1 MDAFSSGMELSKYLN
16 RLAFW
21 RQSRRARHGLELA
34 HSEVA
39 SLLRAG
45 AGADVTRLGPR
56 PEQRLVLYELENCP
70 HSRRVREALSMLD
83 LDVEIRPCPRGADS
97 HRGELLSIGGRQQIP
112 ALLDPNTM
120 AVVYGA
126 DPIVEYLFERY
137 GSGKPPLSA
146 RFPTLATATSRLAS
160 ATRGAATIE
169 ARASAQPELPL
180 ELWSYEASPEARLVR
195 EALASYGL
203 PYVLYNAARGSP
215 KRAYLATLS
224 NGRGVPVL
232 VDPNEDVVLQG
243 AGPIRIYL
251 RETYARPAAAADP
264 GTPEPSGRSA
274 EARA

>member
-1 MDAFSSGMELSKYLN
+1 MDLSKYLN

-21 RQSRRARHGLELA
+21 LESRRARHGLELA

-45 AGADVTRLGPR
+45 AGSDVTKLGPR
-56 PEQRLVLYELENCP
+56 PEQRLVLYDQENCP

-83 LDVEIRPCPRGADS
+83 LDVDVRPCPKGADT
-97 HRGELLSIGGRQQIP
+97 HRGELLSIGGRLEIP

-146 RFPTLATATSRLAS
+146 RFGTFATATSRLAS
-160 ATRGAATIE
+160 ATRGAGATE
-169 ARASAQPELPL
+169 ARAAAQPELPL
-180 ELWSYEASPEARLVR
+180 ELWSYEASPESRLVR

-232 VDPNEDVVLQG
+232 IDPNRDVVLQG
-243 AGPIRIYL
+243 AGPIRTYL
-251 RETYARPAAAADP
+251 RETYARTVAADP
-264 GTPEPSGRSA
+264 GGPELSRRSA

>member
-1 MDAFSSGMELSKYLN
+1 MDLSKYLN

-21 RQSRRARHGLELA
+21 RESRGARHGLELA

-45 AGADVTRLGPR
+45 AGGGVTSLGPR

-83 LDVEIRPCPRGADS
+83 LDAEIRPCPKGAVS

-126 DPIVEYLFERY
+126 DPIVEYLFEHY
-137 GSGKPPLSA
+137 GSGKPPLA
-146 RFPTLATATSRLAS
+146 VRFGTLATATSRLAS
-160 ATRGAATIE
+160 AMRGAAETK
-169 ARASAQPELPL
+169 ARASEQPELPL

-195 EALASYGL
+195 EELASYGL

-232 VDPNEDVVLQG
+232 IDPNSDVVLQG
-243 AGPIRIYL
+243 AGPIRTYL
-251 RETYARPAAAADP
+251 RETYARTSALEPNAAN
-264 GTPEPSGRSA
+264 PSGRSA
-274 EARA
+274 EAPA

>member
-1 MDAFSSGMELSKYLN
+1 MDLSKYLN

-21 RQSRRARHGLELA
+21 RGTRGHGFELA

-45 AGADVTRLGPR
+45 AGRDVTELGPR

-83 LDVEIRPCPRGADS
+83 LDADIRPCPKGADS
-97 HRGELLSIGGRQQIP
+97 HRAELLSIGGRQQIP

-120 AVVYGA
+120 VVVYGA

-137 GSGKPPLSA
+137 GSGKPPLSLRLA
-146 RFPTLATATSRLAS
+146 SLATATSRLAS
-160 ATRGAATIE
+160 ATRAAVVSE
-169 ARASAQPELPL
+169 SRASEQPDVPL
-180 ELWSYEASPEARLVR
+180 ELWSYEASPESRLVR

-215 KRAYLATLS
+215 KRAHLAALS

-232 VDPNEDVVLQG
+232 VDPNTDVVLQG
-243 AGPIRIYL
+243 AGPIRTYL
-251 RETYARPAAAADP
+251 RETYARRAPAA
-264 GTPEPSGRSA
+264 EPSTTGTRGRNA
-274 EARA
+274 EVPA